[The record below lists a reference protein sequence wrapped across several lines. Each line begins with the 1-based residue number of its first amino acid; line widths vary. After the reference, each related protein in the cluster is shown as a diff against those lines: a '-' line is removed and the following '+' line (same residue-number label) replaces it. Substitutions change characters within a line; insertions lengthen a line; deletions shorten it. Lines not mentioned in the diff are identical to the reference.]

1 MAKYCLI
8 FWKRHALS
16 LANGLKEKCQ
26 GLITRERSTING
38 IEQSVIDFVI
48 VSCDLVKHIEYIYV
62 DEKQIHVLTKNL
74 KTKNKN
80 EVIKSDHNIIKT
92 KINLKWKTKDAKI
105 VEVFMFKDAEAQK
118 MFKEET
124 NKTLELSNIVN

>member
-1 MAKYCLI
+1 MK
-8 FWKRHALS
+8 
-16 LANGLKEKCQ
+16 
-26 GLITRERSTING
+26 
-38 IEQSVIDFVI
+38 
-48 VSCDLVKHIEYIYV
+48 
-62 DEKQIHVLTKNL
+62 KQIHVLTKNL

-105 VEVFMFKDAEAQK
+105 IEVFMFKDAEAQK

>member
-62 DEKQIHVLTKNL
+62 DEKTNPCS
-74 KTKNKN
+74 NKESQN
-80 EVIKSDHNIIKT
+80 KE
-92 KINLKWKTKDAKI
+92 
-105 VEVFMFKDAEAQK
+105 QK
-118 MFKEET
+118 
-124 NKTLELSNIVN
+124 